1 MTQTQLQSTAR
12 TSDAQEGMVDPVL
25 ELCLDI
31 SRRLPEKFDEAAAA
45 EKYPVEYN
53 NSMNTVLRQE
63 LIRFNKLLSYIK
75 SSLNETRRAVLGQ
88 IAMIPELERIHSAM
102 SIGKLPN
109 DWAKRS
115 YPSLKPLGS
124 YINDLL
130 ARLAFFQKWLDDGEP
145 IVFWLS
151 GFYFT
156 QSFLTAV
163 LQNHSRKNHQQIDR
177 LVMKFDVTGFEM
189 DTSKNEE
196 KPEMGVYIHVST
208 SCCGFM
214 LDICEIA

>member
-1 MTQTQLQSTAR
+1 LTQTQLLSTSR
-12 TSDAQEGMVDPVL
+12 KTEVQEGEIVDPVL

-31 SRRLPEKFDEAAAA
+31 SRRLPDLFDEDSAA
-45 EKYPVEYN
+45 EKYPVVYN

-63 LIRFNKLLSYIK
+63 LIRFNRLLVYIK
-75 SSLNETRRAVLGQ
+75 SSLNEMRRAVLGQ
-88 IAMIPELERIHSAM
+88 IAMIPELERIHRAM

-115 YPSLKPLGS
+115 YPSRKPLGS

-130 ARLAFFQKWLDDGEP
+130 ARLTFFQKWLDEGEP
-145 IVFWLS
+145 SVFWLS

-177 LVMKFDVTGFEM
+177 LVMRFDVTEYEI
-189 DTSKNEE
+189 DIEE
-196 KPEMGVYIHVST
+196 KPEIGVYIHVS
-208 SCCGFM
+208 
-214 LDICEIA
+214 IVAIAYA

>member
-1 MTQTQLQSTAR
+1 
-12 TSDAQEGMVDPVL
+12 
-25 ELCLDI
+25 
-31 SRRLPEKFDEAAAA
+31 
-45 EKYPVEYN
+45 
-53 NSMNTVLRQE
+53 MNTVLRQE
-63 LIRFNKLLSYIK
+63 LIRFNRLLVYIK

-130 ARLAFFQKWLDDGEP
+130 ARLAFLQKWIDEGEP
-145 IVFWLS
+145 TVFWLS

-177 LVMKFDVTGFEM
+177 LVMRFDVTEYEIEI
-189 DTSKNEE
+189 EE
-196 KPEMGVYIHVST
+196 KPEMGVYIHVSMLLSIQVDLCLIFVKLHERAT
-208 SCCGFM
+208 ISYEPPIRELFVLLFRPKSECILRKIFFSWFRQKIYIVCTNWASC
-214 LDICEIA
+214 

>member
-1 MTQTQLQSTAR
+1 MTQTQLISTSHSGDSQKGSETA
-12 TSDAQEGMVDPVL
+12 DPVL
-25 ELCLDI
+25 HLCLEI
-31 SRRLPEKFDEAAAA
+31 SQRLPASFDEHAAAT
-45 EKYPVEYN
+45 KYPVEYE

-63 LIRFNKLLSYIK
+63 LIRFNKLLAYIK

-88 IAMIPELERIHSAM
+88 IAMIPELERTHSAM

-124 YINDLL
+124 YINDFL
-130 ARLAFFQKWLDDGEP
+130 ARLAFFQKWLDEGEP

-156 QSFLTAV
+156 QSFLTGA

-177 LVMKFDVTGFEM
+177 LVMKFDVTMFEPREAN
-189 DTSKNEE
+189 DVDE
-196 KPEMGVYIHVST
+196 KPELGVYIHVSRMAA
-208 SCCGFM
+208 CCVD
-214 LDICEIA
+214 LC